1 MGEKK
6 KFWSCT
12 VFFSKNIEALTA
24 ERSETVRAEWLRT
37 THWAHLIN
45 YLRTDGYQ
53 MRLSIKPFQLDRVRF
68 WSRSAKTIREL
79 KGNAALSRNQ
89 KMGICFLWGIF
100 RQRLNFTRQVQTF
113 KFVWKIF
120 GKIETSF
127 FFHYLGLPLHR
138 GFVDLVPLSRWS
150 SWEIF
155 HQIFTAGSGT
165 LHNFFTTRLMHASC
179 QDTF

>member
-1 MGEKK
+1 MTLEPFSCKKKQKQIFFQSMWGK

-100 RQRLNFTRQVQTF
+100 RQRLNFTWQVQTF

-150 SWEIF
+150 S
-155 HQIFTAGSGT
+155 
-165 LHNFFTTRLMHASC
+165 
-179 QDTF
+179 